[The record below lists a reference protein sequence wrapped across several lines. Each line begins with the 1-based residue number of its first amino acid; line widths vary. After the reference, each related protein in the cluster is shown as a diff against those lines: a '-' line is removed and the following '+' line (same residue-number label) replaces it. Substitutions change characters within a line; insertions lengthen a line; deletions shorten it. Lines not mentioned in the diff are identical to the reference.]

1 MIKRTNSTGEWL
13 IFDNKRSLFNVV
25 DKSLLAE
32 SSGAENTVA
41 NMLDINSNGFKL
53 RDTHAYRNANGGTYL
68 YLAFADSPFKT
79 ANAR

>member
-1 MIKRTNSTGEWL
+1 MIKRTDSAGEWL

-53 RDTHAYRNANGGTYL
+53 RDTHAYRNASGGTYL
-68 YLAFADSPFKT
+68 YMAFAESPFKT